1 MSCFFP
7 SGSNSNNCFTLTFQ
21 NTQQHTWEIMLKVPY
36 DAALTS
42 SVNTLVRNEK
52 TFSFT
57 SFICA
62 SADRSMLKHRPGI
75 QLFVMSQRAFGPTP
89 LRAPRGLPC
98 SHSSPYKWKVQQ
110 TFSYC
115 SELKLRVLAGGCKRR
130 AKWGF
135 LERLHQGSPGWKIK
149 I

>member
-21 NTQQHTWEIMLKVPY
+21 NTKGPD

-42 SVNTLVRNEK
+42 FANTLVRKEK

-62 SADRSMLKHRPGI
+62 SADRSMPKHWAGI

-98 SHSSPYKWKVQQ
+98 SHSPPRKWKVRQ

-115 SELKLRVLAGGCKRR
+115 SELKLRVLAGGCKQR
-130 AKWGF
+130 AK
-135 LERLHQGSPGWKIK
+135 
-149 I
+149 